1 MRRLRLKTRLFLIGL
16 GCLSLTAVLALHWLL
31 ADLPDVNALNQPVAL
46 PSVRIVDRYGRVLYD
61 VIDQEYGRHT
71 VLPLADMPLSLRQ
84 ATIATEDKTFYSNPG
99 VDFMGI
105 ARAVWTNTQSGSVVS
120 GGSTI
125 TQQVVRNLLLTSEE
139 RHEITIRRKL
149 REMALA
155 WQVTRRAEKDDI
167 LALYLNQ
174 SYYGGMAYG
183 VEAAAR
189 TYFGKTAAD
198 LTLAE
203 SALIAGLP
211 QAPALYN
218 PLVNPDAA
226 KSRQEVVLG
235 LMLAQGYITQVQH
248 DQAAREPLQYAATPY
263 PVLAPHFVMMVQA
276 ELDGLLSA
284 EALVASGGVTVRTT
298 LDLDWQNQAQKIV
311 SEQIELLNNPR
322 NGALPHAAHNAA
334 LVAMH
339 PQTGEVMAL
348 VGNVDYFD
356 EKRQGAIN
364 MALMPRQPG
373 SSLKPI
379 VYAAGMTPDRAPTAV
394 SLPFTPATLFY
405 DVRTVFITHEQDPY
419 VPVNFSRTE
428 HGPVLLRAALASS
441 LNIPAVIALDRVGV
455 AAAMRQAALMGIGTL
470 GEPDEYDLS
479 FALGGGPVRLFDLTT
494 AYAAFANGGSRVT
507 PSLILDVTD
516 ARGHVLFQ
524 PPPTTPTRVLDA
536 RVAWLISDMLS
547 DDKARILSFGPDSIL
562 NIGRTTAV
570 KTGTTNDFH
579 DNWTVGYTP
588 DVVVGVWV
596 GNADNTPMFNVTGVS
611 GAGPIWHMFMRD
623 VLRGTPDK
631 PFPQP
636 EGLIQVEVCSL
647 SGLRPSADCPFRR
660 YEWFIAGTEPQE
672 TDTFYRRVE
681 IDKSSGLLASET
693 TPPDQVVRQLALAL
707 PPPLHP
713 WARAEGLLLVNDLL
727 RASGAGS
734 DTATSAVLSPSVSS
748 IHLISPDPQ
757 TKYRISTAVPLAAQ
771 KLPVEAVAPTHMQA
785 ITLWLD
791 DKPLATLTSP
801 PYQVWWTLTP
811 GVHTMWAEG
820 VDEGGTAVQSER
832 IAFAVLPALPLSP
845 GDDTSFTT
853 NSIGWDSK

>member
-1 MRRLRLKTRLFLIGL
+1 MKRLRKINLLFLLVLL
-16 GCLSLTAVLALHWLL
+16 GVSIVGVKWLF
-31 ADLPDVNALNQPVAL
+31 ADLPDVAGLQRPVML
-46 PSVRIVDRYGRVLYD
+46 PSVRIVDRYGRPLYD
-61 VIDQEYGRHT
+61 VIDQEYGRYT
-71 VLPLADMPLSLRQ
+71 VLPLADIPLALQQ
-84 ATIATEDKTFYSNPG
+84 ATIATEDKSFYTNPG
-99 VDFMGI
+99 VDFWGI
-105 ARAVWTNTQSGSVVS
+105 ARALWTNTQSGQVVS

-125 TQQVVRNLLLTSEE
+125 TQQVVRNLLLNSDE

-149 REMALA
+149 REVALA
-155 WQVTRRAEKDDI
+155 WQVTRRQDKDDI

-174 SYYGGMAYG
+174 SYYGGIAYG

-226 KSRQEVVLG
+226 KTRQEVVLG
-235 LMLAQGYITQVQH
+235 LMLAQGYITQAQH
-248 DQAAREPLQYAATPY
+248 DQAGREPLQYAATPY
-263 PVLAPHFVMMVQA
+263 PVQAPHFVMMVQA
-276 ELDGLLSA
+276 ELDGLLSP
-284 EALVASGGVTVRTT
+284 EMLLDSGGVTVRTT

-311 SEQIELLNNPR
+311 SEQIDLLNNPR
-322 NGALPHAAHNAA
+322 NGAPTHAAHNAA
-334 LVAMH
+334 LVALN

-379 VYAAGMTPDRAPTAV
+379 VYAAGMTPGQARSNAATG
-394 SLPFTPATLFY
+394 LPFTPATLFY

-428 HGPVLLRAALASS
+428 HGPVLLRTALASS

-455 AAAMRQAALMGIGTL
+455 ATAMRQAALMGIGTL
-470 GEPDEYDLS
+470 GEPDAYDLS

-494 AYAAFANGGSRVT
+494 AYAAFANSGSRIT

-516 ARGHVLFQ
+516 GQGNVLVQ
-524 PPPTTPTRVLDA
+524 PPSTTPTRVLDA

-562 NIGRTTAV
+562 NIGRTAAV
-570 KTGTTNDFH
+570 KTGTTNNFH

-611 GAGPIWHMFMRD
+611 GAGPIWHMFMREI
-623 VLRGTPDK
+623 LRGTPDK

-636 EGLIQVEVCSL
+636 EGVVQVEVCSL
-647 SGLRPSADCPFRR
+647 SGLRPSPDCPFRR

-681 IDKSSGLLASET
+681 IDKETGLLANET
-693 TPPDQVVRQLALAL
+693 TPLDQVVRQLALAL

-713 WARAEGLLLVNDLL
+713 WARAEGLLLLDDLL
-727 RASGAGS
+727 LAQAAVGDA
-734 DTATSAVLSPSVSS
+734 DTAAVLNASVSP

-757 TKYRISTAVPLAAQ
+757 TKYRISMAVPAAAQ
-771 KLPVEAVAPTHMQA
+771 KLPVEAVAAAHMQSV
-785 ITLWLD
+785 TLWLD
-791 DKPLATLTSP
+791 DAPLATLTGP
-801 PYQVWWTLTP
+801 PYRVWWALTP

-820 VDEGGTAVQSER
+820 VDAEGTAVQSER
-832 IAFAVLPALPLSP
+832 INFEVLAAIRLS
-845 GDDTSFTT
+845 
-853 NSIGWDSK
+853 N

>member
-1 MRRLRLKTRLFLIGL
+1 MMKKLKLPKKSLVISLF
-16 GCLSLTAVLALHWLL
+16 CLVGVSLLAWHWLL

-46 PSVRIVDRYGRVLYD
+46 PSVRIVDRYGRALYD
-61 VIDQEYGRHT
+61 VIDQDYGRHT
-71 VLPLADMPLSLRQ
+71 VLPLADIPLFLRQ

-99 VDFMGI
+99 VDFLGI

-125 TQQVVRNLLLTSEE
+125 TQQVVRNLLLSSEE
-139 RHEITIRRKL
+139 RGQITIRRKL

-155 WQVTRRAEKDDI
+155 WQVTRRHSKDDI

-189 TYFGKTAAD
+189 TYFGKTAAN

-218 PLVNPDAA
+218 PLVNPDVA

-235 LMLAQGYITQVQH
+235 LMLAQGTITPAQH
-248 DQAAREPLQYAATPY
+248 DLALREPLQYAATPY

-276 ELDGLLSA
+276 ELDGLLSP
-284 EALVASGGVTVRTT
+284 EALAASGGVTVRTT

-311 SEQIELLNNPR
+311 SEQIDLLNNPR

-334 LVAMH
+334 LVALN

-379 VYAAGMTPDRAPTAV
+379 VYAAGMTPDRAPTAAG
-394 SLPFTPATLFY
+394 LPFTPATLFY

-428 HGPVLLRAALASS
+428 HGPVLLRTALASS

-470 GEPDEYDLS
+470 GEPNEYDLS

-507 PSLILDVTD
+507 PSLILDVSD
-516 ARGHVLFQ
+516 ARGQVLFQ
-524 PPPTTPTRVLDA
+524 PPPTTPKRVLDA

-547 DDKARILSFGPDSIL
+547 DDRARILSFGPDSIL
-562 NIGRTTAV
+562 NIGRITAV

-611 GAGPIWHMFMRD
+611 GAGPIWHMFMRS
-623 VLRGTPDK
+623 VLRGVPDK

-636 EGLIQVEVCSL
+636 EGLVQVEVCAL
-647 SGLRPSADCPFRR
+647 SGLLPSPDCPFRR

-672 TDTFYRRVE
+672 MDTFYRRVE
-681 IDKSSGLLASET
+681 IDKNTGLLVNET

-713 WARAEGLLLVNDLL
+713 WARAEGLQLLDDLL
-727 RASGAGS
+727 RAQTESG
-734 DTATSAVLSPSVSS
+734 DTAVFP

-757 TKYRISTAVPLAAQ
+757 TKYRISTAVPVAAQ
-771 KLPVEAVAPTHMQA
+771 KLPVEAVAAAHMQT

-791 DKPLATLTSP
+791 DAPLATLTDP
-801 PYQVWWTLTP
+801 PYRVWWPLTP

-820 VDEGGTAVQSER
+820 VDAGGTAVQSEP
-832 IAFAVLPALPLSP
+832 ITFEVLEAIRLS
-845 GDDTSFTT
+845 
-853 NSIGWDSK
+853 N

>member
-1 MRRLRLKTRLFLIGL
+1 MKKLKLHKKHLIISLF
-16 GCLSLTAVLALHWLL
+16 CLVGVSVLALHWLL
-31 ADLPDVNALNQPVAL
+31 ANLPDVNTLNQPVAL
-46 PSVRIVDRYGRVLYD
+46 PSVRIVDRYGRALYD

-71 VLPLADMPLSLRQ
+71 VLPLADIPLSLRQ
-84 ATIATEDKTFYSNPG
+84 ATIATEDKSFYNNPG
-99 VDFMGI
+99 VDFWGI
-105 ARAVWTNTQSGSVVS
+105 ARAVWTNAQSGSVVS

-125 TQQVVRNLLLTSEE
+125 TQQVVRNLLLSSEE

-155 WQVTRRAEKDDI
+155 WQVTRQHNKDDI

-218 PLVNPDAA
+218 PLVNPEAA
-226 KSRQEVVLG
+226 KTRQEVVLG
-235 LMLAQGYITQVQH
+235 LMLAQGYISQVQH

-276 ELDGLLSA
+276 ELDGLLPP
-284 EALVASGGVTVRTT
+284 ETLVASGGVTVRTT

-379 VYAAGMTPDRAPTAV
+379 VYAAGMTPGRAPAEGAAG
-394 SLPFTPATLFY
+394 LPFTPATLFY
-405 DVRTVFITHEQDPY
+405 DMRTVFITHEQDPY

-428 HGPVLLRAALASS
+428 HGPVLLRTALASS
-441 LNIPAVIALDRVGV
+441 LNIPAVIALDKVGV

-494 AYAAFANGGSRVT
+494 AYAAFANGGSRIT

-516 ARGHVLFQ
+516 AQGHVLFQ
-524 PPPTTPTRVLDA
+524 PPPDTPTRVLDA

-611 GAGPIWHMFMRD
+611 GAGPIWHMFMREI
-623 VLRGTPDK
+623 LRGTPDK

-636 EGLIQVEVCSL
+636 EGLVQVEVCAL
-647 SGLRPSADCPFRR
+647 SGLLPSADCPFRR
-660 YEWFIAGTEPQE
+660 FEWFIAGTEPQE

-681 IDKSSGLLASET
+681 IDKSTGLLASET

-707 PPPLHP
+707 PPTLHP
-713 WARAEGLLLVNDLL
+713 WARAEGLLLLDDLL
-727 RASGAGS
+727 LANVAVGET
-734 DTATSAVLSPSVSS
+734 TAAP

-757 TKYRISTAVPLAAQ
+757 TKYRLTTAVPAAAQ
-771 KLPVEAVAPTHMQA
+771 KLPVEAVAAAHMQT

-791 DKPLATLTSP
+791 DAPLATLTSP
-801 PYQVWWTLTP
+801 PYRVWWPLTP

-832 IAFAVLPALPLSP
+832 ITFEVFEAIRFS
-845 GDDTSFTT
+845 
-853 NSIGWDSK
+853 N